1 MTTLALAMAA
11 VTAVSLICGCSTRT
25 GSTATLHTTSNEFR
39 STTTENG
46 DHHSTQANGWLEPA
60 RIQSAVT
67 RELQIFGNGQAL
79 LEHRREMQQLQ
90 EESDILLEQE
100 GLDKLRMVRSRLG
113 ATFPAISFMPSEI
126 ARILSMAKR
135 PPIGTVVVLVPYEGS
150 DPDLIRATD
159 KALREAGVQRRIF
172 QIFGPIRY
180 IQLDSAAANN

>member
-1 MTTLALAMAA
+1 
-11 VTAVSLICGCSTRT
+11 
-25 GSTATLHTTSNEFR
+25 
-39 STTTENG
+39 
-46 DHHSTQANGWLEPA
+46 
-60 RIQSAVT
+60 
-67 RELQIFGNGQAL
+67 
-79 LEHRREMQQLQ
+79 MQQLQ